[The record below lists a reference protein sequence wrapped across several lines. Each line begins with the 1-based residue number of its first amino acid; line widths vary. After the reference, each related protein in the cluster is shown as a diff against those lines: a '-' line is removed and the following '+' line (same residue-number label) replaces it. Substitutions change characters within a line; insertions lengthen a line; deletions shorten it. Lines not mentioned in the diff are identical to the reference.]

1 MNDRPFLFD
10 IHSHLND
17 AAFDSDREEV
27 IARIR
32 EKNVFTIT
40 VGTGADM
47 SQKACDIARNEQG
60 FFASIAQHPSDNTKE
75 IFDREFYIKL
85 AKENSKVVSIGECG
99 LDYFRL
105 LPENE
110 INEKVRQKKLF
121 EDHIDLA
128 VSLNKPMM
136 IHCRDAHKD
145 ILDIL
150 KDKKKE
156 YGDSLRGDIHFF
168 ADTVETAKQYF
179 DLDFTV
185 SFTGVI
191 TFARNYDEVIKYAP
205 LSRIMSETDAPYV
218 APIPYRGK
226 RCEPIYVEEVVKK
239 LAEIRGEDLEMVQKA
254 MVDNAFRIFNLEKF

>member
-1 MNDRPFLFD
+1 MNGLPLLFD

-17 AAFDSDREEV
+17 VAFDGDRTDA
-27 IARIR
+27 IARMR
-32 EKNVFTIT
+32 EKKVFTIT

-47 SQKACDIARNEQG
+47 SKKACDIARDNEG
-60 FFASIAQHPSDNTKE
+60 SFASIAQHPSDNTKE
-75 IFDREFYIKL
+75 IFDRDLYLKL
-85 AKENSKVVSIGECG
+85 AKENPKVVAIGECG

-110 INEKVRQKKLF
+110 KEEKARQKKLF
-121 EDHIDLA
+121 EDHIELA
-128 VSLNKPMM
+128 VTLNKPLM

-150 KDKKKE
+150 KDKKRE
-156 YGDSLRGDIHFF
+156 YGDKLRGDIHFF
-168 ADTVETAKQYF
+168 ADSVETAKQYF

-191 TFARNYDEVIKYAP
+191 TFARNYDEVIRYSP

-239 LAEIRGEDLEMVQKA
+239 IAEIRGEDLDVVQKA
-254 MVDNAFRIFNLEKF
+254 MVDNAFRVFNIM